1 MMRSVC
7 LRPLLLLALLAAF
20 PFAAPLAQEGAEAK
34 GRPPVPQGSLK
45 QGNSAGQRSVQS
57 DCVREANRRG
67 FSVLDTGNYQ
77 QFREGWS
84 VDMRVRDM
92 RGRSFSGS
100 CFVETRSG
108 DVNLYGFGWGYD
120 DAGDDRMT
128 FNCASTDRKYRECQ
142 LPVDGRLRLVKQI
155 SDSPCIEGRTW
166 GRRGDRVW
174 VDEGCRAKFEV
185 QRRGGGGGG
194 GSSGNTIR
202 CESDANRYREC
213 PIGPGYFGRLVHDN
227 SGGRCRQGSTWGT
240 RNGVI
245 WVTSGCRGVFEKQRG
260 NSGNSGSNGNGNS
273 GSGSGGGFGGGGS
286 GAAGAARLAC
296 ENEAR
301 SRDYNVR
308 ETAQPRQTQ
317 YGYEVLMQARKN
329 GNDRT
334 LVCRYDR
341 NGSVSIDR
349 L

>member
-1 MMRSVC
+1 MMRT
-7 LRPLLLLALLAAF
+7 LLHPLLLAVLAAV
-20 PFAAPLAQEGAEAK
+20 PAGSVLADQGVSAK
-34 GRPPVPQGSLK
+34 GRPPVQQGALK
-45 QGNSAGQRSVQS
+45 QGNSPGQRSVQS

-67 FSVLDTGNYQ
+67 FSVLDTSNYQ
-77 QFREGWS
+77 QFKEGWS
-84 VDMRVRDM
+84 IDMRVRDM
-92 RGRSFSGS
+92 RGRTSNGS

-108 DVNLYGFGWGYD
+108 DVNLYGFGWGFD

-128 FNCASTDRKYRECQ
+128 FNCASPDRKYRECQ
-142 LPVDGRLRLVKQI
+142 LPIDGRVRLVKQI
-155 SDSPCIEGRTW
+155 SDSACIEGRTW

-174 VDEGCRAKFEV
+174 VDAGCRGKFEV

-245 WVTSGCRGVFEKQRG
+245 WVTNGCRGVFEKQRG
-260 NSGNSGSNGNGNS
+260 NSGSGGNG
-273 GSGSGGGFGGGGS
+273 GSGGSGGGGFGGSGGNS
-286 GAAGAARLAC
+286 ATAARQAC
-296 ENEAR
+296 ENQAR
-301 SRDYNVR
+301 SQGFNIR

-317 YGYEVLMQARKN
+317 YGYEVLIQARKN

-334 LVCRYDR
+334 LMCRYDWR
-341 NGSVSIDR
+341 NGSVTLDR